1 MSRTGRIGAVLGGAA
16 FLAAAVVLV
25 VSTVSTSS
33 ATLTAST
40 TGSGTFSAAAVAID
54 RASDSVEVSFNAD
67 GLGPG
72 VGVPGCIAFDYQGSV
87 PAAVRLHAAVEGGTG
102 LESYVDIRL
111 TTRSAGTCEEDN
123 APQGTRGQVRV
134 VYDGRLSDLV
144 AAHPSFGDGLRLPRM
159 ANGDRLVLEST
170 ASLVDDNDAQGLTTV
185 FTMTVEA
192 RP

>member
-1 MSRTGRIGAVLGGAA
+1 MSRAGRIAAALGGAA
-16 FLAAAVVLV
+16 FLAAVVVLV

-40 TGSGTFSAAAVAID
+40 SGSGTLSAAAVDID

-72 VGVPGCIAFDYQGSV
+72 VAVPGCIAFDYQGSV
-87 PAAVRLHAAVEGGTG
+87 PAAVRLHAAVEGGTR

-111 TTRSAGTCEEDN
+111 TTRSVGTCDD
-123 APQGTRGQVRV
+123 GTASEGARGQARV

-144 AAHPSFGDGLRLPRM
+144 AAHPSFGDGLRLPGM
-159 ANGDRLVLEST
+159 ASGDRLVLEST
-170 ASLVDDNDAQGLTTV
+170 ASLVDDNEAQGLTTV